1 MRTATRVAGIVASV
15 IAIALM
21 ISMFGAVAMAQPPPA
36 DASAANVIRVH
47 YVGMPDD
54 VGRAGCAIWSS
65 SAGWPRQREQ
75 AAMREWAPI
84 SNGSAVCNF
93 AGLAPGTYAV
103 ATFHDKQMTGH
114 MILNFLGMPTTSYG
128 FSNDAPVG
136 LGPPSFDAA
145 SFKYPGGALDITI
158 HAKK

>member
-1 MRTATRVAGIVASV
+1 VIAIASV
-15 IAIALM
+15 IAIAVA
-21 ISMFGAVAMAQPPPA
+21 IAMFSSVAMAQSPGAGALPGG
-36 DASAANVIRVH
+36 NVIRVH

-65 SAGWPRQREQ
+65 ATGWPRQREQ
-75 AAMREWAPI
+75 ATQRVGAPI
-84 SNGSAVCNF
+84 KNGSAVCEF
-93 AGLAPGTYAV
+93 WVLPPGTYAV
-103 ATFHDKQMTGH
+103 ATFHDKQMTGK
-114 MILNFLGMPTTSYG
+114 MALNFLGMPTESYG

-145 SFKYPGGALDITI
+145 SFKYPGGVFDITI